1 MTSLPSIN
9 LLGVNVSRVDYDGAV
24 AAIIRAARLRLS
36 FGATALAVHG
46 VMEARRDPALAE
58 LINRLHLIAP
68 DGQPVRWALNL
79 LGAKE
84 LKDRVYGPTLTL
96 RICERAAAD
105 QLPIFLFGSSPPVL
119 DRLERNLRARFPK
132 LIIAGSQADRFREA
146 SPEEDEADIRRI
158 NDSGAR
164 VVFVGRGCPRQ
175 ERWVAQHLGKIQAA
189 MVAVGAAFD
198 FHAGTLAQAPKVL
211 QDYGLEWLFRLAME
225 PRRLWRR
232 YIILN
237 PLFIAAFTRQLVN
250 GGDKVT
256 SSAINHGD

>member
-1 MTSLPSIN
+1 MTSLPSVN
-9 LLGVNVSRVDYDGAV
+9 LLGVNVSRVDYESAV

-105 QLPIFLFGSSPPVL
+105 QLPIFLLAAALRSSIGWNEISKLASPASS
-119 DRLERNLRARFPK
+119 LRARK
-132 LIIAGSQADRFREA
+132 LIAF
-146 SPEEDEADIRRI
+146 
-158 NDSGAR
+158 AR
-164 VVFVGRGCPRQ
+164 P
-175 ERWVAQHLGKIQAA
+175 HLKRMKQ
-189 MVAVGAAFD
+189 
-198 FHAGTLAQAPKVL
+198 
-211 QDYGLEWLFRLAME
+211 
-225 PRRLWRR
+225 
-232 YIILN
+232 
-237 PLFIAAFTRQLVN
+237 
-250 GGDKVT
+250 T
-256 SSAINHGD
+256 SAE